1 MLSLGQTIDARH
13 YRNRDGRSE
22 FMPLK
27 AGQISIHDTCA
38 IHRSGPNR
46 AAHRRIGISMNFIPT
61 HVKPVM
67 QTKPTASLVRGFDR
81 YKHFVHER
89 RPVVEGGEAEREMHQ
104 LADMLFRQGHLE
116 QRAKH
121 TEAKV

>member
-13 YRNRDGRSE
+13 YRNCDGRSE

-27 AGQISIHDTCA
+27 AGQISIHDTYA
-38 IHRSGPNR
+38 IHRSTPNR